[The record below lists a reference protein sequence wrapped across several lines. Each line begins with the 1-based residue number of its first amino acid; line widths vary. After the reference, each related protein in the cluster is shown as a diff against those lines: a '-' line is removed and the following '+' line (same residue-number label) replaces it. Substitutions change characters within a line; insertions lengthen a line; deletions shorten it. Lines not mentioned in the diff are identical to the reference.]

1 MFEWFEKINP
11 LNWVEKFIIKRIAK
25 KLAKAFPKLKD
36 KGVKYIE
43 EHAEEMVQKVKV
55 TIFEY
60 LQKLANKQK
69 QNRV

>member
-25 KLAKAFPKLKD
+25 KMKKAIPVLKE
-36 KGVKYIE
+36 KGEQYIE

-60 LQKLANKQK
+60 LQKFANKQK